1 MFDNKRYLTKGI
13 GSTLPILTQI
23 KIWQAINA
31 MKVSKKDHLQV
42 FCLSKMNT
50 KDGIRQKII
59 HRQEEPKYQR
69 TFLIDVDKAVET
81 KIFVIDDGANA
92 TMLLADEY

>member
-13 GSTLPILTQI
+13 DSTVPILTQI
-23 KIWQAINA
+23 KIWQAIDE
-31 MKVSKKDHLQV
+31 MEVSKKDHLQV
-42 FCLSKMNT
+42 FHLRKINT
-50 KDGIRQKII
+50 KLGIRQKII

-81 KIFVIDDGANA
+81 KIFVIDDGANS